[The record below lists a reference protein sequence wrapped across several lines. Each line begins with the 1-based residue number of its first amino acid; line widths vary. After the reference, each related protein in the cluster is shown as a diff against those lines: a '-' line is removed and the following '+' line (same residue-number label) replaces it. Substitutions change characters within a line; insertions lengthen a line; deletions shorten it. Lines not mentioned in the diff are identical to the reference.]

1 MFLLLLEK
9 NLISFSESTDWS
21 KKGYMLTFTPKQ
33 WWWCR
38 ISSSDWWTELVL
50 YIENSHHRI
59 STLPKNPINT
69 DDNGFGNLHESII
82 RTAQQEEGMM
92 KKCRYLSTIALARRG
107 EQKKDI
113 MWLAL
118 CSKHTLKRCFLHQSN
133 NSNNVPRQKSF
144 SCSASL
150 NNLFDFDL
158 IWF

>member
-1 MFLLLLEK
+1 
-9 NLISFSESTDWS
+9 
-21 KKGYMLTFTPKQ
+21 MLTFTSKAMMIMPHL
-33 WWWCR
+33 
-38 ISSSDWWTELVL
+38 ILETGELNW
-50 YIENSHHRI
+50 YCTYKNSHHRI

-158 IWF
+158 I